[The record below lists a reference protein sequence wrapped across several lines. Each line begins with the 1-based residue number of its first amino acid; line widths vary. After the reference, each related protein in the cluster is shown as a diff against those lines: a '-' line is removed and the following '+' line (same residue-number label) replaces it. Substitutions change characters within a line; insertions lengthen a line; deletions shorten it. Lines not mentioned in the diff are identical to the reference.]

1 MVLVLKIMSF
11 AIWLVIMAFIVEAAL
26 HHKKHPWGSYSL
38 YPHKRVKT
46 NNASKRD
53 HQHY

>member
-11 AIWLVIMAFIVEAAL
+11 AIWFIIMAFIVEAAL
-26 HHKKHPWGSYSL
+26 HHRKHPLGSYSL
-38 YPHKRVKT
+38 YPHNRDKT
-46 NNASKRD
+46 NPASRHD